1 MELLQQERDRASS
14 VIGLWYK
21 MLKATW
27 EREKGAKLHTN
38 NPNAIGPET
47 AHAINMVKRYK
58 QLKEV
63 QFKLK
68 RAEGDFGDAVAESG
82 VSLSDK
88 MANLKTATIG
98 AGTEN
103 HQGLLAMN
111 TEMRARV
118 RAIEETQATIL
129 AKVTQLT
136 EKQRGGAAAVPPLPV
151 PAPGDD

>member
-1 MELLQQERDRASS
+1 MGILLSMLVAVVFELVVISSYEGWAIGWIAQMELLQQERDRASS

-21 MLKATW
+21 MQKATW

-68 RAEGDFGDAVAESG
+68 RAEGDYGDAVAESG

-98 AGTEN
+98 A
-103 HQGLLAMN
+103 
-111 TEMRARV
+111 
-118 RAIEETQATIL
+118 
-129 AKVTQLT
+129 
-136 EKQRGGAAAVPPLPV
+136 
-151 PAPGDD
+151 